1 VRYYRLTDAV
11 ATRGRWFL
19 ASPLSPAGE
28 ELDPRLFTNA
38 EPADVAGPLRLP
50 LRRRGRPL
58 DFTLADFDMPVA
70 SERLATHVAQLAGGA
85 VQCIPVTVEGA
96 TAPHAILNVTR
107 AVHCLD
113 ETASDILWWT
123 AEDDRPD
130 RIGQYR
136 MVDDPVL
143 DAARL
148 QGEPVFRVDGWRI
161 MLLVHEDVRRALEGG
176 RYTGLAFEEVPVSSG
191 ARSRE

>member
-1 VRYYRLTDAV
+1 MRYYRLTDAV
-11 ATRGRWFL
+11 AARGRWFL
-19 ASPLSPAGE
+19 GSPLSPAGE

-38 EPADVAGPLRLP
+38 EPADVTGPLRL
-50 LRRRGRPL
+50 RGRPL

-96 TAPHAILNVTR
+96 AGPHAILNVTR

-113 ETASDILWWT
+113 ETASDIVWWT

-136 MVDDPVL
+136 MVSDPVL

-148 QGEPVFRVDGWRI
+148 QGEPLFRVDGWRI

-176 RYTGLAFEEVPVSSG
+176 RYTGLAFEEVPLSSG